1 MARSGHTLII
11 EGGKEGVGK
20 VDLAEEPAFSSSPSS
35 LGPHSWPPPS
45 RSAQPHLFPGRQQP
59 PPDEPLPGAGGEC

>member
-11 EGGKEGVGK
+11 EGGREGVGK

-45 RSAQPHLFPGRQQP
+45 IEVSTATPVPTPSATT
-59 PPDEPLPGAGGEC
+59 AK